1 MKYKV
6 RPSTG
11 TLIPQE
17 SIKVTFVLNGMSI
30 KQTDVMRDKFLVLVI
45 PVIDTKDMAEMWKV
59 FLIYIYLGNINK
71 NNKYLTKS

>member
-17 SIKVTFVLNGMSI
+17 SLKVTFVLNGMSI

-45 PVIDTKDMAEMWKV
+45 PFIDTKDIAEMWKV
-59 FLIYIYLGNINK
+59 FLIYIYLK
-71 NNKYLTKS
+71 NS